1 MGAVAQHLISP
12 SLAKINTDPWQAAG
26 DFMGIEGQSMGN
38 FMGSIGNAAGNV
50 ASSVGNAVHAGI
62 IIARNAEIKVARPL
76 LEGTLVERAILPRE
90 AHNAQESDSASDT

>member
-1 MGAVAQHLISP
+1 M
-12 SLAKINTDPWQAAG
+12 AAT
-26 DFMGIEGQSMGN
+26 
-38 FMGSIGNAAGNV
+38 
-50 ASSVGNAVHAGI
+50 VHAGI